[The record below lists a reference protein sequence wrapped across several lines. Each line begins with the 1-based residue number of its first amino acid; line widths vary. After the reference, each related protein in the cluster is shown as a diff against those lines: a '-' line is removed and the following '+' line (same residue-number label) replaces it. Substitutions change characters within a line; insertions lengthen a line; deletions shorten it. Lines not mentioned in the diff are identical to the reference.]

1 MSDYSVRAVL
11 SAVDNGF
18 TEAFQRAAR
27 SVENLKNVTGNFSPG
42 VVESM
47 KNPTDAA
54 FKYENNISRVAG
66 TVGKAL
72 TGIGKKA
79 TIGMSIP
86 LIAGFKKAVSTGVEF
101 DGQMQRVKA
110 ISGATGNQFDSLR
123 KQAIDLGAQTIF
135 TARDVGTAQEM
146 FASQGYS
153 VQDMLKAMPGVMDL
167 AAVSGKDMGLAAE
180 AAGAAIRQFG
190 LDTKDTAH
198 IADVYAKTAA
208 DTNAETR
215 DLATAMSYAGP
226 VAGNLGV
233 SVEQTAAA
241 IGIMSNAGIKG
252 SKAGMTLRTALT
264 RLASP
269 TEQARDLMKKL
280 GFSAFDSQGQMKP
293 MGQIVRELQT
303 SFSGLSQEQK
313 QQALDTI
320 FGKNAMSG
328 MLSLI
333 NSAPGE
339 FDALTQS
346 LTESDGA
353 ASKMA
358 DTINAGL
365 PGAIEEMKGAL
376 ETAGITIKDIL
387 EDRLESAAN
396 TIANLA
402 RKFIELPE
410 PIQGMIVN
418 IGLAAAAFGP
428 LMLVFGALGKAISG
442 AITSFGAF
450 KTGLSMVGQGASLA
464 SASTGGFS
472 GVLGGLAGKIA
483 GAAGAMAPWLLA
495 LAAVAIALKLAWE
508 HSETFRDTVG
518 NVFNEI
524 STAAGEFGGIVKE
537 AFGQLKEAF
546 APVLDA
552 LKELGR
558 VIGESLGPVFSTV
571 AQIIGAVVVGA
582 FKLLGSAVK
591 LIVSILTP
599 LAPMIEGIISV
610 ASGLAQIV
618 GAVLGP
624 AITIAGGIIKGVIG
638 IFIALG
644 QAILDVGTAIMD
656 KLAPVFDFVGQV
668 LGKVG
673 EVCSGVGE
681 KIGGFMEKIGLG
693 AEQTTTSF
701 QAMDESTSMSFDNML
716 NKSNE
721 STTGILGAFDL
732 LSTGSIE
739 KSSEMNMQLA
749 QLFEQMGGQ
758 LPAKTQD
765 MAYKIVQ
772 AMTEMGV
779 GSIQEANALVQ
790 GVGVKWEEMS
800 SWTDRE
806 WNQVADIVRTKM
818 AETQAN
824 ASKESSRISKDINTD
839 WSSINTDTNKTWTDI
854 QSTISQEMG
863 TSNTN
868 AVNEAGQIN
877 TGVSKEFDSMK
888 TTVQTTM
895 DGISSSVQTG
905 MSTVSNQIKT
915 DLSGVSNAFKTQ
927 LSAISSQVKSSM
939 DQMGQG
945 IKTSMTTATT
955 TVSQSLKQIQQ
966 GITQAM
972 TAIKT
977 AVKQG
982 MTQVVKEV
990 QNGCKKAVEEVNS
1003 KKSAMQSAGRNLSA
1017 GLASGIRS
1025 GRSAVISAA
1034 ASVAQAAIQAA
1045 KSKLSIHSPSKVFK
1059 QIGAYTMEGMEI
1071 GILKNGRDPVRAVE
1085 DTAKKI
1091 ANVPFA
1097 TQLDGMYQSL
1107 NKDITKSF
1115 KLSMPEKQPM
1125 SLTLHLGRH
1134 AYKTFVE
1141 DITDLQDQ
1149 EARLE
1154 EAYSF

>member
-86 LIAGFKKAVSTGVEF
+86 LVAGFKKAVSTGVEF

-442 AITSFGAF
+442 AITSFGDF

-524 STAAGEFGGIVKE
+524 STAAGEFGGILKE

-571 AQIIGAVVVGA
+571 AQTIGAVVVGA

-591 LIVSILTP
+591 LVVSILTP

-610 ASGLAQIV
+610 ISSLAQII

-624 AITIAGGIIKGVIG
+624 AITIAGEIIQGLINVFVI
-638 IFIALG
+638 LG
-644 QAILDVGTAIMD
+644 QTILEA
-656 KLAPVFDFVGQV
+656 
-668 LGKVG
+668 
-673 EVCSGVGE
+673 
-681 KIGGFMEKIGLG
+681 G
-693 AEQTTTSF
+693 ASIKENIPMIWDSIK
-701 QAMDESTSMSFDNML
+701 ES
-716 NKSNE
+716 
-721 STTGILGAFDL
+721 
-732 LSTGSIE
+732 LSTAWQGIVENAKAIWGGLESFF
-739 KSSEMNMQLA
+739 SSL
-749 QLFEQMGGQ
+749 
-758 LPAKTQD
+758 
-765 MAYKIVQ
+765 
-772 AMTEMGV
+772 
-779 GSIQEANALVQ
+779 
-790 GVGVKWEEMS
+790 
-800 SWTDRE
+800 
-806 WNQVADIVRTKM
+806 
-818 AETQAN
+818 
-824 ASKESSRISKDINTD
+824 
-839 WSSINTDTNKTWTDI
+839 WSSIQATA
-854 QSTISQEMG
+854 
-863 TSNTN
+863 TS
-868 AVNEAGQIN
+868 VWEAIKSAIMVVIGPL
-877 TGVSKEFDSMK
+877 VE
-888 TTVQTTM
+888 
-895 DGISSSVQTG
+895 GISSSFQTLKSSLQSIWNNIKSIG
-905 MSTVSNQIKT
+905 ETTWSAIKTVIFAPVAALLQAITGDWEGAKNTLTQTWNKLKGDAQSIWNNIKQIIQTAVKATVEIATSLTEGLKQSISTIWEAIKSKISETMDQIKT
-915 DLSGVSNAFKTQ
+915 AIQQKFNESKQQATQ
-927 LSAISSQVKSSM
+927 AVNN
-939 DQMGQG
+939 
-945 IKTSMTTATT
+945 IKT
-955 TVSQSLKQIQQ
+955 TVSQGFKNVLNTIQ
-966 GITQAM
+966 T
-972 TAIKT
+972 T
-977 AVKQG
+977 
-982 MTQVVKEV
+982 MTQVPAKMR
-990 QNGCKKAVEEVNS
+990 QGFSQA
-1003 KKSAMQSAGRNLSA
+1003 
-1017 GLASGIRS
+1017 
-1025 GRSAVISAA
+1025 ISAA
-1034 ASVAQAAIQAA
+1034 KSFIGQAVSVGRNIVQGFVRGIQSMVGSLINAARNVVQRAINAA
-1045 KSKLSIHSPSKVFK
+1045 KAVAGIHSPSKVMAEVGRYFIQGGTIGINKESSSMAKASGEAMGKAIQAANNALGINSPSEVFK

-1071 GILKNGRDPVRAVE
+1071 GILKNGRNPVRAVE

-1125 SLTLHLGRH
+1125 SLILHLGRH
-1134 AYKTFVE
+1134 AYKAFVE

-1149 EARLE
+1149 EVRLE